1 MGSNLAGIIFANVGE
16 MNLPELTAKRTVA
29 SVPFCGKYRMIDFPL
44 SNMSNSGINNV
55 AIITRNHF
63 HSLMDHAGSG
73 IAWDLSKRR
82 SGLSILSPYKGHSFR
97 HRIEAM
103 YHLDGYFNHLKEEY
117 ILLTTSHYA
126 ANIDYQKMFEQH
138 LLTGADITLMYKE
151 MEIPAKA
158 HNPLVMTIDYE
169 DRITKLLINPEITGK
184 CKYSTGTMIIKRDLL
199 MKLVHEC
206 MSENNLDFRK
216 NLLQDNVSKLRMQ
229 GYRYSGHLSLI
240 HSIEDYYAENMKFM
254 DKEIRDEVFNIS
266 RPIYTKVRDDAPSRY
281 GLTSCVKNSLV
292 AQGCVIDG
300 EIENC
305 IISKGVTI
313 GKGANVKNCI
323 IMQDTKIGEGAVL
336 EYAII
341 DKDVVITQ
349 DKSLSGAETY
359 PIYIAKQ
366 TIV

>member
-16 MNLPELTAKRTVA
+16 MNLTELTAKRTVA
-29 SVPFCGKYRMIDFPL
+29 SIPFCGKYRMIDFPL

-126 ANIDYQKMFEQH
+126 ANVDYQKMFEQH

-151 MEIPAKA
+151 MEIPQKA

-216 NLLQDNVSKLRMQ
+216 NLLQDNVNKLRMQ
-229 GYRYSGHLSLI
+229 GYRFNGHLSLI

-254 DKEIRDEVFNIS
+254 DKEIRNEVFNLS

-281 GLTSCVKNSLV
+281 GLTSRVKNSLV
-292 AQGCVIDG
+292 AQGCIIEG

-305 IISKGVTI
+305 IVSKGVTI
-313 GKGANVKNCI
+313 GKGAKVKNCI
-323 IMQDTKIGEGAVL
+323 IMQDTKIGENASL
-336 EYAII
+336 DYAII
-341 DKDVVITQ
+341 DKDVIVTEG
-349 DKSLSGAETY
+349 KNLCGAETY

>member
-1 MGSNLAGIIFANVGE
+1 MASNLAGIIFANVGE
-16 MNLPELTAKRTVA
+16 MNLPELTAKRTMA
-29 SVPFCGKYRMIDFPL
+29 SIPFCGKYRMVDFPL

-158 HNPLVMTIDYE
+158 HDPLVMQIDYE
-169 DRITKLLINPEITGK
+169 DRITKLLITPEITGK
-184 CKYSTGTMIIKRDLL
+184 CKFSTGTMIIKRDLL
-199 MKLVHEC
+199 MKLVSEC
-206 MSENNLDFRK
+206 MSANAIDFRR
-216 NLLQDNVSKLRMQ
+216 NLLQDNVNKLRMQ

-254 DKEIRDEVFNIS
+254 NKTIRDEVFNLS

-281 GLTSCVKNSLV
+281 GLTSRVKNSLV
-292 AQGCVIDG
+292 AQGCIIDG

-305 IISKGVTI
+305 ILSKGVYI
-313 GKGANVKNCI
+313 GKGAKVKNCI
-323 IMQDTKIGEGAVL
+323 IMQDTKIGENAEL
-336 EYAII
+336 DYAII
-341 DKDVVITQ
+341 DKDVVVTEG
-349 DKSLSGAETY
+349 KTLSGAQTY

-366 TIV
+366 TTV